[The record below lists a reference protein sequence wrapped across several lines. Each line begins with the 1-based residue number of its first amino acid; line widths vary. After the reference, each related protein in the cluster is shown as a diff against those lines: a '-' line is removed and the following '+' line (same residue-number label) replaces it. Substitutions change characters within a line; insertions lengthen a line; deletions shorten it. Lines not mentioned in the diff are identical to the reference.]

1 MAQDWLATPH
11 PPGLAGTLFTQL
23 IQLNASH
30 YMAWCSLS
38 CEGRNETSPSPYL
51 QASSPRPGSLQC
63 CSGGPLC
70 LELNQ
75 SASGEN
81 LLPRQKA
88 VAECPEGLDFCEV
101 GPCSAPRL
109 GAALPQNCR
118 PLFSPARRM
127 GQQPNRAGARPAE
140 GQAARPSELHIML
153 KSKAV
158 AGIFQVSVTCPL
170 VSDHPVCSLGTGWL
184 ASWGWREGS
193 KEVQLSPQPNL
204 TFFVSVN
211 GGRRQGEDERS
222 HLFLQLKRSSSGY
235 TAGCSQAC
243 VTGTPRC
250 HRAVAQPCYQECCQA
265 SASGSCLQLHENLH
279 FNGAAPGATRR
290 PLPWTLAG
298 ALLLFLR
305 SAVRERQAG
314 RSHRPCKSPGP
325 PPALIPVAVSFFF

>member
-1 MAQDWLATPH
+1 MTGGEEGQPPASRGCACSLPDSGTHAGCPPH
-11 PPGLAGTLFTQL
+11 LQVRSPPAGPTGSPEPGEKPADPRSCPGTLFTQL

-51 QASSPRPGSLQC
+51 LASSPGPGSLQC

-75 SASGEN
+75 LASGEN

-88 VAECPEGLDFCEV
+88 VAECPEGLDFCE
-101 GPCSAPRL
+101 
-109 GAALPQNCR
+109 
-118 PLFSPARRM
+118 
-127 GQQPNRAGARPAE
+127 
-140 GQAARPSELHIML
+140 
-153 KSKAV
+153 
-158 AGIFQVSVTCPL
+158 
-170 VSDHPVCSLGTGWL
+170 
-184 ASWGWREGS
+184 
-193 KEVQLSPQPNL
+193 
-204 TFFVSVN
+204 
-211 GGRRQGEDERS
+211 
-222 HLFLQLKRSSSGY
+222 LKRSSLGY
-235 TAGCSQAC
+235 TAGRSQAC

-265 SASGSCLQLHENLH
+265 SASGSCLQLDENLR
-279 FNGAAPGATRR
+279 FNGAAPGATRS

-325 PPALIPVAVSFFF
+325 PPALIPL